1 MSEAKPGVSSVPSVE
16 KAAPLEPRGPIGL
29 YALKHDDTFL
39 VADALGDVSG
49 EGDGLFRDD
58 TRVLSR
64 WQLGIGG
71 ISPSLLGAA
80 VSRDN
85 VFFRANVSNRPLPPL
100 GDAATPQG
108 VIHLE
113 RARFLWQQRLY
124 ERLVFTNYGERELA
138 APLSIWFA
146 ADFADIFEVRGIAR
160 KEKGRT
166 LASDI
171 ADLALRRS

>member
-1 MSEAKPGVSSVPSVE
+1 MRGTAAQRVSEAKPGVSSVPSVK

-100 GDAATPQG
+100 GNAARRDSSRT
-108 VIHLE
+108 
-113 RARFLWQQRLY
+113 RSFSMA
-124 ERLVFTNYGERELA
+124 A
-138 APLSIWFA
+138 APLRKA
-146 ADFADIFEVRGIAR
+146 GIHQ
-160 KEKGRT
+160 
-166 LASDI
+166 LW
-171 ADLALRRS
+171 